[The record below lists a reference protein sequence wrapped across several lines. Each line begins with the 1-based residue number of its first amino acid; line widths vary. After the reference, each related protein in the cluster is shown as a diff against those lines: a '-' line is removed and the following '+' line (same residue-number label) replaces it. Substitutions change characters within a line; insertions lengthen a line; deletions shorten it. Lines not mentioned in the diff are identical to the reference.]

1 MADKLQIFK
10 GALRLLGNNAGLS
23 SLSEVSSAK
32 NALDDAW
39 TPAGEYL
46 FAEGL
51 WNFAMRSVEITASPS
66 LTTGFGHTYVF
77 EKPDDWVRTAWISDR
92 PGSEGPSLFE
102 DYEDKTN
109 YWLASIDTLYVDYVS
124 NDEDYGWN
132 VGAWRQPFAKAMEAY
147 LAFESGLPITSDK
160 SNRNDLFSLFK
171 SRLARA
177 RTLDAVDERVKRSP
191 PGRLVRARIT
201 SRNQKDG

>member
-10 GALRLLGNNAGLS
+10 GALRLIGNNAGLS
-23 SLSEVSSAK
+23 SLTEVSAAR
-32 NALDDAW
+32 NALEDAW

-46 FAEGL
+46 LAKGL
-51 WNFAMRSVEITASPS
+51 WNFAMRSVEIDASDS
-66 LTTGFGHTYVF
+66 LTTAFGYTKVF

-92 PGSEGPSLFE
+92 PESEGPGTFE
-102 DYEDKTN
+102 DFEDKTD
-109 YWLASIDTLYVDYVS
+109 YWLADIEPLYVSYVS

-132 VGAWRQPFAKAMEAY
+132 VGAWRQPFAKAFEAY
-147 LAFESGLPITSDK
+147 LAFECGLPISSDK
-160 SNRNDLFSLFK
+160 GNRNDLFSLFK
-171 SRLARA
+171 SRLQDAK
-177 RTLDAVDERVKRSP
+177 TLDAVDERVKRSP